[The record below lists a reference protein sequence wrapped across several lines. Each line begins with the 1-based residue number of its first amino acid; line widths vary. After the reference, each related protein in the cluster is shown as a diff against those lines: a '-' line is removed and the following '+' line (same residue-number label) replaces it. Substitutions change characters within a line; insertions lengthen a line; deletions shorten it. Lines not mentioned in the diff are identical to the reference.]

1 MTDNGTVPDLLTRL
15 RSATGPEHNYYYNHP
30 KGFLVINDGP
40 LTMEPIEQSDLT
52 AATIDPA
59 LPYASWAW
67 SSDCRFY
74 FVVGGAWIALFH
86 VAAEAGVI
94 CRKKSAEFI
103 RLYLEEP
110 EKLKIAALSARNP
123 A

>member
-1 MTDNGTVPDLLTRL
+1 MGEFVTDLIARL
-15 RSATGPEHNYYYNHP
+15 QAATGPDRAQHNYYYNHP

-40 LTMEPIEQSDLT
+40 LTMESIEQADLAP
-52 AATIDPA
+52 AAIDPT

-67 SSDCRFY
+67 SSDCPFY
-74 FVVGGAWIALFH
+74 FVIGDCWIGLFH
-86 VAAEAGVI
+86 CHTKTGII

-110 EKLKIAALSARNP
+110 EKLKIAALRAR